1 MVFYLADK
9 LYGDDMRKNIEDT
22 EREYRI
28 ENEIVVD
35 AYDETERAMG
45 WHCYLDEKLHFPFK
59 AKCIE
64 VRKISPLRK
73 NEEVKVC
80 GMAPQDDCMHEI
92 FVEIK
97 WQDRN
102 LAVPLSQL
110 FPVNAD
116 EETTEAVEDWHY
128 WTARGHQF

>member
-1 MVFYLADK
+1 MKKV
-9 LYGDDMRKNIEDT
+9 NT
-22 EREYRI
+22 NSEREERI

-59 AKCIE
+59 GKCIE

-73 NEEVKVC
+73 NEEVTVC
-80 GMAPQDDCMHEI
+80 GMAPQDDCMYEI
-92 FVEIK
+92 FVDVK

-102 LAVPLSQL
+102 FAVPLSQL
-110 FPVNAD
+110 LPINAD
-116 EETTEAVEDWHY
+116 DETTETVEDWHY
-128 WTARGHQF
+128 WIARGYQF